1 MLEKRLRKTYQ
12 KYCVDVVAKGLAGFM
27 SPNQLTLLAGIL
39 GILVIPALY
48 WGYAILAAFLLLL
61 SGYCDTLDGTVARLT
76 NRSDA
81 FGSSF
86 DIVMDRVV
94 EASVIMALFLVHPTN
109 ALECLSMLIAIL
121 ICISS
126 FLVVGIFT
134 ENSSEKSFFYSEG
147 VMERAEAFIFFIAM
161 MLLPHWF
168 VPLAWLFVVLVL
180 FTALLHLWRFKKYL
194 ELNTGETQC

>member
-1 MLEKRLRKTYQ
+1 MLEKRLRQTYQ
-12 KYCVDVVAKGLAGFM
+12 KYCVEKVARALLGFA
-27 SPNQLTLLAGIL
+27 SPNQLTLLAGVF

-48 WGYAILAAFLLLL
+48 WGYAVLAVILLLL

-76 NRSDA
+76 QRSDA
-81 FGSSF
+81 FGGSF

-94 EASVIMALFLVHPTN
+94 EASVILALFLIHPTH

-126 FLVVGIFT
+126 FLVVGVFT
-134 ENSSEKSFFYSEG
+134 ENRGEKSFFYSEG
-147 VMERAEAFIFFIAM
+147 LMERAEAFIFFIAM
-161 MLLPHWF
+161 ILLPDWF
-168 VPLAWLFVVLVL
+168 APLAWLFVILVL

-194 ELNTGETQC
+194 ELNKGETPC